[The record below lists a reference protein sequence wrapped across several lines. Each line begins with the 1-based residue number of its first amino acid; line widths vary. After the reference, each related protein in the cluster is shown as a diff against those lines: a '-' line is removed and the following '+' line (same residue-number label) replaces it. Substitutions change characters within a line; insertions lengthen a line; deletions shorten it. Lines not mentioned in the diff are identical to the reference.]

1 MCVHGVT
8 EMHGHRGVVLDELW
22 GALWGA
28 GIVGLA
34 HTGVIRRRRNR
45 ISLLQSASMESWR
58 RTERHLSDHPLGP

>member
-28 GIVGLA
+28 GIVGLGTFKNRA
-34 HTGVIRRRRNR
+34 SEFGKKPTGP
-45 ISLLQSASMESWR
+45 LQ
-58 RTERHLSDHPLGP
+58 P